1 MAVPHA
7 SRFTV
12 KEYLALEAVAET
24 KHEYFGG
31 YIVAMAGAEFE
42 HNKIADNVRA
52 ELRQALGERPCDVV
66 GSDQRVLV
74 ETVGEYFY
82 PDIVVTCL
90 EPVLVEPKPR
100 SLVNP
105 QVIVEVLS
113 ESTELKDRGE
123 KWLAY
128 RTIPTLTDYLMVAST
143 KRALDHYH
151 RLPDGTWTLRELQ
164 NTGTTTLG
172 NGVVLDLSSLYRRV
186 SGLG

>member
-1 MAVPHA
+1 MIARVPAARH
-7 SRFTV
+7 
-12 KEYLALEAVAET
+12 
-24 KHEYFGG
+24 
-31 YIVAMAGAEFE
+31 
-42 HNKIADNVRA
+42 DNVRA
-52 ELRQALGERPCDVV
+52 ELRQALGERPRDVV

-74 ETVGEYFY
+74 EAVGEYFY
-82 PDIVVTCL
+82 PDIVVTRL

-164 NTGTTTLG
+164 NTGTTTLS